1 MAIYFLLQ
9 LEAIKQTKVNMTV
22 FLGNYPI
29 ATDNGTAYERQR
41 NELKAAIQTY
51 GTDHISGVTVGNE
64 FMLKL
69 VFFSFMPFQ
78 ARINVLRFFFSTYS
92 YVTDAGIQDPNSA
105 VADVGAQ
112 ILIGDIKDTQS
123 MLSGMSLG
131 SLPVGNSDAGSYFN
145 NEVLADVDY
154 GVRCFLSFTLLATF
168 LSYIFMCVDTDG

>member
-1 MAIYFLLQ
+1 M
-9 LEAIKQTKVNMTV
+9 
-22 FLGNYPI
+22 
-29 ATDNGTAYERQR
+29 
-41 NELKAAIQTY
+41 
-51 GTDHISGVTVGNE
+51 
-64 FMLKL
+64 
-69 VFFSFMPFQ
+69 
-78 ARINVLRFFFSTYS
+78 
-92 YVTDAGIQDPNSA
+92 
-105 VADVGAQ
+105 ADVGAQ